1 MSEGQIALFK
11 YEDRKANESSG
22 GRRGGRGIA
31 REGRGSRCGR
41 VLTGLD
47 ENLHGSCGEQRCA
60 REVLTTPRSSV
71 HVTKKKKRGKV
82 KSSDFPILPR
92 IPRNSFRSRISLP
105 NRESCT
111 IVSMILV
118 EALFV

>member
-1 MSEGQIALFK
+1 MSEGQIALFN
-11 YEDRKANESSG
+11 YAIGGDEDRKANEPSG

-71 HVTKKKKRGKV
+71 HVTKKRGKV

-92 IPRNSFRSRISLP
+92 
-105 NRESCT
+105 T
-111 IVSMILV
+111 VSELV
-118 EALFV
+118 STANFLA

>member
-1 MSEGQIALFK
+1 MSEGQIALFN

-71 HVTKKKKRGKV
+71 HVTKKRGKKA

-92 IPRNSFRSRISLP
+92 IPRNSFRPRISLP

-111 IVSMILV
+111 TFSMILV
-118 EALFV
+118 VALFV